1 AFAHAQRL
9 LLHVGKG
16 HALAP
21 RPRMPGR
28 DDDDELVGH
37 QLARQESLR
46 AGRSADDAH
55 LGARLLDPR
64 RDLTA
69 RADEEADRDVRILA
83 LEPSDQRR
91 EHVLA
96 RDRGAAD
103 DELAGRPPLEPI
115 ERLARLAL
123 DRFQGRSEEHTSE
136 LQSRGH
142 LVCRLLLEKKKQT
155 REYDYSK

>member
-1 AFAHAQRL
+1 
-9 LLHVGKG
+9 
-16 HALAP
+16 
-21 RPRMPGR
+21 MPGR

-46 AGRSADDAH
+46 AGQSADDAH

-96 RDRGAAD
+96 WDRGAAD

-123 DRFQGRSEEHTSE
+123 EGEHAARVVEEDPAGVRRRGAAAEPVEE
-136 LQSRGH
+136 LDAN
-142 LVCRLLLEKKKQT
+142 LVFEGANVL
-155 REYDYSK
+155 